1 MLISGTRHRSIYPQ
15 DTVNWVFNLRPV
27 STGLFNFNFISNS
40 GDVFTIFSLK
50 DRKIYSTNN
59 DFIGSYDTNATL
71 SLSGSVTNDRID
83 LYNNENRLYLGLPIS
98 QYDKITGFSLN
109 SVGGNNINFLNLNI
123 LGDRPQYFYDESVTY
138 RSGELIKINI
148 VNNSDYDFNIF
159 SGTLSNSNFLIT
171 GINNLKISQNNSGYF
186 YLINNGGFANFS
198 NTNIILDTDFGRQEL
213 RITLSGIRLEDET
226 YYLSVGPNVLP
237 VFNDFYQDYSIV
249 FRNADSANLSI
260 ELKHVSGITGDYF
273 RPVQRTAFL
282 QNQEVSG
289 FIAGSGFLFGGIT
302 GEVSGFNSLRN
313 DYEYGTGFGI
323 ARDFKIAEDQFIEKD
338 FNILGS
344 GLGDAYFLTN
354 IRATGSKPNILFSGD
369 IGFRGGLLT
378 GFFSGIVSGLVP
390 DAKRGWLDT
399 GDGIFSPPPI
409 SEQTY
414 NLICSTDPTNFTC
427 SAYQFLY
434 EYKTA
439 LKTGF
444 FTKFFNYTGNIFL
457 SFDPSEY
464 ETINLVS
471 PTLFVTGL
479 TTGFFNI
486 TGVALATG
494 ERVSG
499 KLIGDYLLDFEP
511 GYWNISKPYIGPI
524 TGKSFLPSG
533 DPEFFPFDP
542 ILGIPFLQTTTGFF
556 SGIVSSGFITN
567 FCDPRIPAE
576 LLLRV
581 KPEFIFRDRCFKD
594 DSNFFFQYTGL
605 RLQPVSGEI
614 EKFYENSVF
623 QIASG
628 TEQLY
633 DGHPTGGRIRIS
645 RLGATPSG
653 SGYFYNTF
661 YPPLNARPPAIERIR
676 LGISETQQEIADFY
690 LSQGWE
696 ENFNSLEAI
705 SLFDLT
711 GLPPSITDIDIE
723 CNFQYPCDSTII
735 YFTVGDPN
743 FYQMGG
749 KNVNDCWLK
758 CFSHWPRKQYSI
770 EDSGSINNITKPLD
784 PIFNSDGFNY
794 LLEFDI
800 CNINTIS
807 EKTVKLRHL
816 NPSVPSVVRYER
828 GDEIFI
834 YNNNNYS
841 GNYYINSVA
850 YSNNFRNIDLKIGCD
865 KPNICPIIPDL
876 GRRFFVYDEVVNV
889 LDSSWCR
896 ISSSS
901 SS

>member
-83 LYNNENRLYLGLPIS
+83 LYNNNNRLYLGLPIS

-109 SVGGNNINFLNLNI
+109 SVDGNNINFLNLNI
-123 LGDRPQYFYDESVTY
+123 LGDRPEYFYDKSVTY

-159 SGTLSNSNFLIT
+159 SGTVSNSNFLIT

-198 NTNIILDTDFGRQEL
+198 NTNLILDTDFGRQEL

-226 YYLSVGPNVLP
+226 YYLSVGPNVLS
-237 VFNDFYQDYSIV
+237 VFNNFYQDYSIV

-273 RPVQRTAFL
+273 RLVQRTAFL

-302 GEVSGFNSLRN
+302 GEVSGLNSLTN

-344 GLGDAYFLTN
+344 GLGDAYSLTN

-378 GFFSGIVSGLVP
+378 GFFSGLVTGLVP

-399 GDGIFSPPPI
+399 GDGVFKPPLI
-409 SEQTY
+409 SEQNY
-414 NLICSTDPTNFTC
+414 NAICSINPSNSIC
-427 SAYQFLY
+427 SEYQFLY

-444 FTKFFNYTGNIFL
+444 ITKFFNYTGDIFL
-457 SFDPSEY
+457 SFGPSEY
-464 ETINLVS
+464 ETINLIS

-486 TGVALATG
+486 TGGALATG
-494 ERVSG
+494 GRVSG
-499 KLIGDYLLDFEP
+499 KLVGDYLLDFEP
-511 GYWNISKPYIGPI
+511 GDWFIYKPYVGI
-524 TGKSFLPSG
+524 TTGESFLPLADGTSFG
-533 DPEFFPFDP
+533 FDP
-542 ILGIPFLQTTTGFF
+542 VEGEPIFQTTTGFF
-556 SGIVSSGFITN
+556 SGVVSTGTSIS
-567 FCDPRIPAE
+567 FCEPKIPSE
-576 LLLRV
+576 LQLEIIPDTVSKFL
-581 KPEFIFRDRCFKD
+581 CFQD
-594 DSNFFFQYTGL
+594 DSAYSFQYSASVLQPLSGSDERFFENSFFQII
-605 RLQPVSGEI
+605 SGS
-614 EKFYENSVF
+614 Y
-623 QIASG
+623 
-628 TEQLY
+628 QLY
-633 DGHPTGGRIRIS
+633 EGHPTGGRTRIS
-645 RLGATPSG
+645 RLGETPSG
-653 SGYFYNTF
+653 KGYFYHLFDIKGASIDTGKF
-661 YPPLNARPPAIERIR
+661 EGLDPI
-676 LGISETQQEIADFY
+676 
-690 LSQGWE
+690 LSSTYNNYNGGGWE
-696 ENFNSLEAI
+696 ESLSSLEPFTVF
-705 SLFDLT
+705 ST
-711 GLPPSITDIDIE
+711 GLNPSITDVDIE
-723 CNFQYPCDSTII
+723 CNFQYPCDPTII
-735 YFTVGDPN
+735 HFTVGDPN
-743 FYQMGG
+743 FYYIGD

-770 EDSGSINNITKPLD
+770 ENSGSIYTITNPTN
-784 PIFNSDGFNY
+784 PIFDSDGFNY

-800 CNINTIS
+800 CNINTVS
-807 EKTVKLRHL
+807 EKIIKLRHL
-816 NPSVPSVVRYER
+816 NPLVSSVARYER
-828 GDEIFI
+828 GDQILI

-841 GNYYINSVA
+841 GNYYINSVG
-850 YSNNFRNIDLKIGCD
+850 YSNNFRNIDLRIGCD
-865 KPNICPIIPDL
+865 KLNICPIIPGL
-876 GRRFFVYDEVVNV
+876 GRRFFVYDEVFNV